1 MSDKRFFFNGI
12 DGVTGR
18 YLQPPLSPAE
28 VLDLA
33 RRERLD
39 PALSRRLEEKVNRQE
54 GIGQDKKRVFEGNAR
69 NLEETGWGV
78 IFAPGMERIRSE
90 LRPLLDLRRDQ
101 ATQDGRSDYF
111 REDFVYRPG
120 ETAKEFLLRHG
131 VRPDAAADPD
141 RGVPY
146 YLLLAGDPE
155 TLPYSFQYELD
166 VNYGVGRIH
175 FEKPEQYGQYAR
187 SVVAAEARPR
197 FSRQVGLFG
206 VRNEDDPSTSQTAEG
221 LIEPLARGLLGPK
234 LAMNWKVDKWVGPQ
248 ATWEQLASLLGGKE
262 TPALLFTASHGLG
275 FPSEDERQIAR
286 QGGLICQDWP
296 GPKSPE
302 GVLREHY
309 FIAEDLADDAKVHGM
324 IAFLYA
330 CHSAGTPDRDS
341 YYDRENVG
349 APRRIA
355 DRPFVSRLC
364 QRLLSHPNG
373 GALAVIGHVD
383 RAWTS
388 SFAGTEKGEGA
399 DNYRNCLRR
408 LLDGHRVGWA
418 KEVFDLAHA
427 LLTTEI
433 ARQLED
439 QHSWGEL
446 DLESFAE
453 AWLESNDARN
463 FVVFGDPAVKL
474 AVGR

>member
-1 MSDKRFFFNGI
+1 MSEKRFFFNGI
-12 DGVTGR
+12 DGATGR
-18 YLQPPLSPAE
+18 YLQPPMSPAE

-33 RRERLD
+33 LKERLD
-39 PALSRRLEEKVNRQE
+39 PVLYKRLKEKVDRQKE
-54 GIGQDKKRVFEGNAR
+54 DTQEKKRVFEGNAKK
-69 NLEETGWGV
+69 LEETGWGV

-90 LRPLLDLRRDQ
+90 LRTLLDFRRDEVSQ
-101 ATQDGRSDYF
+101 GGRSDYF

-120 ETAKEFLLRHG
+120 ETAREFLERHG
-131 VRPDAAADPD
+131 VRHNAAPDPD

-146 YLLLAGDPE
+146 YLLLVGDPV

-175 FEKPEQYGQYAR
+175 FEKPEHYRQYAK
-187 SVVAAEARPR
+187 SVVAAETRPR

-206 VRNEDDPSTSQTAEG
+206 VKNQDDPSTSQTAEG
-221 LIEPLARGLLGPK
+221 LIKPLASGLLGPK
-234 LAMNWKVDKWVGPQ
+234 LNWKVDKWVGSK
-248 ATWEQLASLLGGKE
+248 ATWEQLARLLGGKE

-275 FPSEDERQIAR
+275 FPAEDERQLAR
-286 QGGLICQDWP
+286 QGGLLCQDWP

-309 FIAEDLADDAKVHGM
+309 FIAEDLADDAKVQGM
-324 IAFLYA
+324 VAFLYA

-341 YYDRENVG
+341 FYDRENVG

-355 DRPFVSRLC
+355 ERPFVSRLC

-418 KEVFDLAHA
+418 KEVFDLAYA
-427 LLTTEI
+427 TLATDI
-433 ARQLED
+433 ARQVED
-439 QHSWGEL
+439 QHNWGNL
-446 DLESFAE
+446 DPESFAKT
-453 AWLESNDARN
+453 WLESNDARN

>member
-1 MSDKRFFFNGI
+1 MSEKTFFFNGI

-28 VLDLA
+28 VCDLA
-33 RRERLD
+33 LREKLD
-39 PALSRRLEEKVNRQE
+39 PALYKLLKEKVDRQE
-54 GIGQDKKRVFEGNAR
+54 GAGQDKKRVFEGNAKK
-69 NLEETGWGV
+69 LEETGWGV
-78 IFAPGMERIRSE
+78 IFAPGMQKLQSE
-90 LRPLLDLRRDQ
+90 LRTLLDFRRDEVIQ
-101 ATQDGRSDYF
+101 GGRSDYYQ
-111 REDFVYRPG
+111 EDFVYRPG

-131 VRPDAAADPD
+131 VKPDASPDPD

-146 YLLLAGDPE
+146 YLLLVGDPE
-155 TLPYSFQYELD
+155 DLPYSFQFELD
-166 VNYGVGRIH
+166 INYGVGRIH
-175 FEKPEQYGQYAR
+175 FQKPEHYRQYAK
-187 SVVAAEARPR
+187 SVVAAETRPR
-197 FSRQVGLFG
+197 FSRQLGLFG
-206 VRNEDDPSTSQTAEG
+206 VKNRDDPSTSQTAKG
-221 LIEPLARGLLGPK
+221 LIKPLASGLIDPK
-234 LAMNWKVDKWVGPQ
+234 LKEMGWKVDKWVGAQ
-248 ATWEQLASLLGGKE
+248 ATRDQLASLLGGKE

-275 FPSEDERQIAR
+275 FNPKDERQLDR
-286 QGGLICQDWP
+286 QGGLLCQDWP
-296 GPKSPE
+296 GPMNP
-302 GVLREHY
+302 VLREHY
-309 FIAEDLADDAKVHGM
+309 FTGEDIADDAKVQGM
-324 IAFLYA
+324 MAFLYA

-341 YYDRENVG
+341 YYDRENMG

-355 DRPFVSRLC
+355 HLPFVSRLC

-383 RAWTS
+383 RSWTS

-418 KEVFDLAHA
+418 KEVFDNAYAKLS
-427 LLTTEI
+427 TDMN
-433 ARQLED
+433 RQMQD
-439 QHSWGEL
+439 QHNWGDQDQEA
-446 DLESFAE
+446 FAE